1 LAKCLLSDQLTVGS
15 IELMRYRE
23 WVVVIVHTILT
34 FLPKNEI
41 REGYGKNAMKLEM
54 TNFQS
59 VAENLVPEG
68 EVCDL
73 APAKLLMQ
81 TEADT
86 EIAPLV
92 QKIGSTS
99 VAEIDRL
106 MAELQLA
113 REFLQS
119 EGERVEQETVRY
131 ANLAQAASVTT
142 KIILDA
148 VSQWHPAYNQQKT
161 SNASEVTAPSTENNI
176 A

>member
-1 LAKCLLSDQLTVGS
+1 
-15 IELMRYRE
+15 
-23 WVVVIVHTILT
+23 
-34 FLPKNEI
+34 
-41 REGYGKNAMKLEM
+41 MKLEM

-148 VSQWHPAYNQQKT
+148 VYQWHPAYNQQKT